1 MTEIGKATPSGEKNY
16 KPLKDQI
23 AQLKKALKI
32 TYEGASKEVARQCQ
46 DMEKEVK
53 KLCEDQ
59 QITMEDKI
67 PLHSV
72 FQVGAEK
79 CEKRIKDLE
88 EELEG
93 GFKGRKVKAE
103 KKLMMEKQSKYCK
116 YVIVCRGVS
125 PWMKDEVN
133 DPTPGLAEEAQAEG
147 RLYPSLKGLPSAPP
161 PPYICPVLTLEGGT
175 LWGPEGKTGTVKGG
189 VVDFQEDPA
198 PSMPV
203 RVTEGV
209 NKGVLQPRSA
219 AATLKGTQLEPAAG
233 TLKVCFYG

>member
-1 MTEIGKATPSGEKNY
+1 MKVSELNNKMAENKMTEIGKATPSGEKNY

-32 TYEGASKEVARQCQ
+32 TYEGASKEVARQCK

-72 FQVGAEK
+72 FQLGAEK

-93 GFKGRKVKAE
+93 GFNTRFTNLRKFA
-103 KKLMMEKQSKYCK
+103 
-116 YVIVCRGVS
+116 
-125 PWMKDEVN
+125 
-133 DPTPGLAEEAQAEG
+133 
-147 RLYPSLKGLPSAPP
+147 
-161 PPYICPVLTLEGGT
+161 
-175 LWGPEGKTGTVKGG
+175 
-189 VVDFQEDPA
+189 
-198 PSMPV
+198 
-203 RVTEGV
+203 
-209 NKGVLQPRSA
+209 
-219 AATLKGTQLEPAAG
+219 
-233 TLKVCFYG
+233 

>member
-1 MTEIGKATPSGEKNY
+1 MKVSEGNNKMAENKMTEIGKATPSGEKNY

-32 TYEGASKEVARQCQ
+32 TYAGASKEAARQCQ

-133 DPTPGLAEEAQAEG
+133 DPTPRVGRGSPVQGEVISQLEG
-147 RLYPSLKGLPSAPP
+147 TPQCTAPSLHLSSADP
-161 PPYICPVLTLEGGT
+161 GGWHS
-175 LWGPEGKTGTVKGG
+175 LGTGR
-189 VVDFQEDPA
+189 EN
-198 PSMPV
+198 
-203 RVTEGV
+203 R
-209 NKGVLQPRSA
+209 N
-219 AATLKGTQLEPAAG
+219 
-233 TLKVCFYG
+233 C